1 MKLRSGKVIHPIG
14 IQEKYEKFNQDYGI
28 TLKETYEKN
37 KNNCDTTMNELLI
50 LRVIRYLTYNKSNVY
65 RFIERYDDIIN
76 FIELVNNIS
85 TTIYN
90 DLILEFWSLQ
100 NYDVGDLSRF
110 EWTMSI
116 IQHNHCK
123 NAINV
128 IEKFK
133 DELYPKFKEYYNKM
147 KTEKESI
154 LQNINYS
161 ICDNLT
167 NEIIKYMY

>member
-1 MKLRSGKVIHPIG
+1 MKLRSGKIIHPVS

-28 TLKETYEKN
+28 TLKKTYEKN

-50 LRVIRYLTYNKSNVY
+50 LRVIRYLTYNRSNVY

-76 FIELVNNIS
+76 FIELVNNLS

-100 NYDVGDLSRF
+100 HYDVGDLSRF

-123 NAINV
+123 TAIDV
-128 IEKFK
+128 IEKFNN
-133 DELYPKFKEYYNKM
+133 ELYPKFKEYYNEIKA
-147 KTEKESI
+147 EKESI
-154 LQNINYS
+154 LQNTNYD
-161 ICDNLT
+161 ICHNMT